1 MEITQKM
8 LMAAAHQASRNG
20 LVPVGEFEVYIRNN
34 RQLRKVLKA
43 ALDSTNYLRQARR
56 DDSRRGIKAQRLVA
70 VAV

>member
-1 MEITQKM
+1 M
-8 LMAAAHQASRNG
+8 
-20 LVPVGEFEVYIRNN
+20 GEFEVYIRNN